1 MFRQQAEVG
10 RALLTG
16 LGPCA
21 ESVGLCEG
29 EAAHI
34 GLWSS
39 SGPHV
44 LVPAPPHRPP
54 APPFYQCRREHGKNR
69 NRSRAGLAHRAGRKS
84 GIPVNANSPAR
95 VRIVA
100 EKQRLRAGC
109 PLPAL
114 LRLAP
119 LTPLA
124 RAERTTR
131 VWAKKSRPMTQIC
144 LHVSR
149 GRGFPRS
156 TGKRGFVV
164 KCQLVGQERVSQVA
178 SGETPF
184 FGDVFSWE
192 MTPALLKKLL
202 DSTPAVKLNVY
213 HFDSL
218 TARGPTEPLGH
229 VLLHLKTVSTAPPCV
244 CVRAVCI
251 CPSRPHPACARA
263 VPLPERWLTFPCLGR
278 SCSISRQPRPGTRC
292 GRVVAVGRTPSSTP
306 RAVFSPPSCACSCRS
321 SRTRS
326 GPSRGRC
333 MALRASPGAWPRR
346 PPRPPTRRHVPRRMA
361 RRREPPHHPPHHPLR

>member
-1 MFRQQAEVG
+1 
-10 RALLTG
+10 
-16 LGPCA
+16 
-21 ESVGLCEG
+21 
-29 EAAHI
+29 
-34 GLWSS
+34 
-39 SGPHV
+39 
-44 LVPAPPHRPP
+44 
-54 APPFYQCRREHGKNR
+54 
-69 NRSRAGLAHRAGRKS
+69 
-84 GIPVNANSPAR
+84 
-95 VRIVA
+95 
-100 EKQRLRAGC
+100 
-109 PLPAL
+109 
-114 LRLAP
+114 
-119 LTPLA
+119 
-124 RAERTTR
+124 
-131 VWAKKSRPMTQIC
+131 MTQIC

-278 SCSISRQPRPGTRC
+278 SCSISRQPRPGMRC
-292 GRVVAVGRTPSSTP
+292 ARVVAVRRTPSSTP

-326 GPSRGRC
+326 RPSRGRC
-333 MALRASPGAWPRR
+333 LALRASPEAWPRR
-346 PPRPPTRRHVPRRMA
+346 PPRPPTWRHLPRRMG
-361 RRREPPHHPPHHPLR
+361 RRREPPHHPLR

>member
-1 MFRQQAEVG
+1 
-10 RALLTG
+10 
-16 LGPCA
+16 
-21 ESVGLCEG
+21 
-29 EAAHI
+29 
-34 GLWSS
+34 
-39 SGPHV
+39 
-44 LVPAPPHRPP
+44 
-54 APPFYQCRREHGKNR
+54 
-69 NRSRAGLAHRAGRKS
+69 
-84 GIPVNANSPAR
+84 
-95 VRIVA
+95 
-100 EKQRLRAGC
+100 
-109 PLPAL
+109 
-114 LRLAP
+114 
-119 LTPLA
+119 
-124 RAERTTR
+124 
-131 VWAKKSRPMTQIC
+131 MTQIC

-278 SCSISRQPRPGTRC
+278 SCSISRQPRPGMRC
-292 GRVVAVGRTPSSTP
+292 ARVVAVGRTPSSTP

-321 SRTRS
+321 SRTRRR
-326 GPSRGRC
+326 PPRGRC
-333 MALRASPGAWPRR
+333 LALRASPEAGPHR
-346 PPRPPTRRHVPRRMA
+346 PPRPPTRRHLPRRMA

>member
-1 MFRQQAEVG
+1 MGVRLRTSVCG
-10 RALLTG
+10 RLRRRTYWCLRCR
-16 LGPCA
+16 L
-21 ESVGLCEG
+21 
-29 EAAHI
+29 
-34 GLWSS
+34 
-39 SGPHV
+39 V
-44 LVPAPPHRPP
+44 LRLRH
-54 APPFYQCRREHGKNR
+54 YQCRRTRQETKQISRWLGAPSGTEKRHTGTRELRGQRCASSQKN
-69 NRSRAGLAHRAGRKS
+69 S
-84 GIPVNANSPAR
+84 AR
-95 VRIVA
+95 GP
-100 EKQRLRAGC
+100 GC

-119 LTPLA
+119 LPPLA

-278 SCSISRQPRPGTRC
+278 SCSISRQPRPGMRC
-292 GRVVAVGRTPSSTP
+292 ARVVAVGRTPSSTP

-326 GPSRGRC
+326 RPSRGRC
-333 MALRASPGAWPRR
+333 LALRASPEAWPRR
-346 PPRPPTRRHVPRRMA
+346 PPRPPTWRHLPRRMG
-361 RRREPPHHPPHHPLR
+361 RRREPPHHPLR

>member
-1 MFRQQAEVG
+1 
-10 RALLTG
+10 
-16 LGPCA
+16 
-21 ESVGLCEG
+21 
-29 EAAHI
+29 
-34 GLWSS
+34 
-39 SGPHV
+39 
-44 LVPAPPHRPP
+44 
-54 APPFYQCRREHGKNR
+54 
-69 NRSRAGLAHRAGRKS
+69 
-84 GIPVNANSPAR
+84 
-95 VRIVA
+95 
-100 EKQRLRAGC
+100 
-109 PLPAL
+109 
-114 LRLAP
+114 
-119 LTPLA
+119 
-124 RAERTTR
+124 
-131 VWAKKSRPMTQIC
+131 MTQIC

-218 TARGPTEPLGH
+218 TARGPTEALGH

-278 SCSISRQPRPGTRC
+278 SCSISRQPRPGMRC
-292 GRVVAVGRTPSSTP
+292 ARVVAVGRTPSSTP

-326 GPSRGRC
+326 RPSRGRC
-333 MALRASPGAWPRR
+333 LALRASPEAWPRR
-346 PPRPPTRRHVPRRMA
+346 PPRPPTWRHLPRRMG
-361 RRREPPHHPPHHPLR
+361 RRREPPHHPLR